1 MFLYFDLGNV
11 LLRFDHRR
19 ACHQLARIAGVSS
32 DRIWEAVFAG
42 GLESA
47 LERGDLSRESFPLAL
62 ADELACPVGDL
73 AGWERAVADIFEPME
88 GMADLVAD
96 LHRADLRLGLL
107 SNTNIVHWEFV
118 SENHPWLVE
127 CFECHVLSY
136 RVGAM
141 KPHSTIYEVAERLA
155 GCRPEEIFF
164 VDDRLENVA
173 VARGRGWDAVRFE
186 SPERLRQELALR
198 GLIEGPAGSDRT

>member
-19 ACHQLARIAGVSS
+19 ACHQLARVTGVSS
-32 DRIWEAVFAG
+32 DRIWDAVFAG

-47 LERGDLSRESFPLAL
+47 FERGELSREEFAQAL
-62 ADELACPVGDL
+62 ADELDCPVGDL
-73 AGWERAVADIFEPME
+73 AGWEWAVADIFEPME

-118 SENHPWLVE
+118 SENYPWLVE
-127 CFECHVLSY
+127 CFERHVLSY
-136 RVGAM
+136 RVGTM
-141 KPHSTIYEVAERLA
+141 KPYLAIYEAAERLA
-155 GCRPEEIFF
+155 GCRPDEIFF

-186 SPERLRQELALR
+186 SPEQLRRELTVR
-198 GLIEGPAGSDRT
+198 GLIADQGGPDRI

>member
-19 ACHQLARIAGVSS
+19 ACHQLARIAGVSF
-32 DRIWEAVFAG
+32 DRIWDAMFAG

-47 LERGDLSRESFPLAL
+47 LERGELDRESFPLAL

-118 SENHPWLVE
+118 SENYPWLVE
-127 CFECHVLSY
+127 CFERHVLSY
-136 RVGAM
+136 RVGTM
-141 KPHSTIYEVAERLA
+141 KPYLAIYEAAERLA

-164 VDDRLENVA
+164 VDDQWDNAA

-186 SPERLRQELALR
+186 SPEQLRQELALR